1 MDLHGRK
8 VLVTGA
14 ARRVG
19 REIALAMARRG
30 ADLLVHYRS
39 SAADAERT
47 ADEARS
53 QGAMVVTLQAD
64 LSTAAGVAAM
74 AREAIAAFGRV
85 DVLVNNASIYK
96 PTPMDGLDEGAW
108 DEHMDINLKAPFLC
122 ALRLGRSMSR
132 QGEGKIIN
140 LVDLAGERPYPGF
153 LPYCV
158 SKAGLIALT
167 RGLALELAPKVQVNG
182 ISPGPVLD
190 PEGFS
195 REEIRAVP
203 MKTPL
208 RRMGSPGDV
217 AAAAVFLVEGSDYIT
232 GSILPVDGGWQL
244 AAR

>member
-1 MDLHGRK
+1 MRLQGRK

-19 REIALAMARRG
+19 QEIALAMARRG
-30 ADLLVHYRS
+30 ADLLIHYRG

-47 ADEARS
+47 ADEVRREGVMATT
-53 QGAMVVTLQAD
+53 VQAD
-64 LSTAAGVAAM
+64 LGEAAGVDRLVAA
-74 AREAIAAFGRV
+74 ALEAFGRV
-85 DVLVNNASIYK
+85 DVLVNNASIYR
-96 PTPMDGLDEGAW
+96 PTPFDGLDEADW
-108 DEHMDINLKAPFLC
+108 DEHLDVNLKAPFLC
-122 ALRLGRSMSR
+122 ALALGRAMMR

-182 ISPGPVLD
+182 ISPGPVLN

-208 RRMGSPGDV
+208 RRMGSPRDV
-217 AAAAVFLVEGSDYIT
+217 ASAAVFLVEGSDYIT
-232 GSILPVDGGWQL
+232 GTVLPVDGGWQL
-244 AAR
+244 AR

>member
-1 MDLHGRK
+1 MELHGKK
-8 VLVTGA
+8 VLVTGG

-30 ADLLVHYRS
+30 ADLIIHYRNS
-39 SAADAERT
+39 SADAERT

-53 QGAMVVTLQAD
+53 QGVTAVTLQGD
-64 LSTAAGVAAM
+64 LAVSEGVLAVT
-74 AREAIAAFGRV
+74 REALGAFGRV
-85 DVLVNNASIYK
+85 DVLVNNASIYR
-96 PTPMDGLDEGAW
+96 PTPWGSLGETDW
-108 DEHMDINLKAPFLC
+108 DEHLDVNLKAPFLC
-122 ALRLGRSMSR
+122 TLELGRAMSR
-132 QGEGKIIN
+132 QGGGKIIN

-167 RGLALELAPKVQVNG
+167 RGLALELAPRVQVNG

-195 REEIRAVP
+195 REEIRTVP
-203 MKTPL
+203 MKTPM
-208 RRMGSPGDV
+208 RRMGSPQDV

-232 GSILPVDGGWQL
+232 GTILPVDGGWQL
-244 AAR
+244 GR